1 MQIRIEDLSKIY
13 SPGLP
18 YETKALEHV
27 SFTVEAGEFLG
38 IIGHTGSG
46 KTTLV
51 QSIAGLLEPS
61 DGRIVSV
68 HADGTETVISQK
80 GKESALVRRKVGIV
94 FQYPEYQLFEETVM
108 KDVCFGPKNQ
118 GLSLEEQKERARA
131 ALDLVGIDADDKG
144 DVSPF
149 ELSGGQKR
157 RVAIAGVLAMRPDVL
172 ILDEPTA
179 GLDPKG
185 HDDILEMIRRIRQEM
200 DMSIILVSHNMDDVA
215 EYADRVLVM
224 NHGQKVFLGT
234 PKEVYCEHE
243 EELRAIGLDIPS
255 CPSFLW
261 QLKNRGMDVDDN
273 KLEFEETAQEII
285 RAVKSRW
292 Q

>member
-1 MQIRIEDLSKIY
+1 MQIKVENLTKVFN
-13 SPGLP
+13 PGLP
-18 YETKALEHV
+18 YETKAV
-27 SFTVEAGEFLG
+27 DKVTFTVESGEFLA

-51 QSIAGLLEPS
+51 QHIAGLLEPS
-61 DGRIVSV
+61 EGRIVSV
-68 HADGTETVISQK
+68 ADDGTETVISQK
-80 GKESALVRRKVGIV
+80 GKESTLVRRKVGIV
-94 FQYPEYQLFEETVM
+94 FQYPEYQLFEETVI

-118 GLSLEEQKERARA
+118 GLSEEEQIERAKE
-131 ALDLVGIDADDKG
+131 ALKLVNIDPDVKG
-144 DVSPF
+144 EVSPF

-157 RVAIAGVLAMRPDVL
+157 RVAIAGVLAMRPEIL

-185 HDDILEMIRRIRQEM
+185 HDDILEMIRRIRREVNM
-200 DMSIILVSHNMDDVA
+200 TIILVSHNMDDVA

-224 NHGQKVFLGT
+224 NRGALMFLGT

-243 EELRAIGLDIPS
+243 TELREIGLDIPS

-261 QLKNRGMDVDDN
+261 MLKERGLNVDDN
-273 KLEFEETAQEII
+273 KLHFEETAQEII
-285 RAVKSRW
+285 RALKER
-292 Q
+292 

>member
-1 MQIRIEDLSKIY
+1 MQIKVENLTKVFN
-13 SPGLP
+13 PGLP
-18 YETKALEHV
+18 YETKAV
-27 SFTVEAGEFLG
+27 DKVAFTVESGEFLA

-51 QSIAGLLEPS
+51 QHIAGLLEPS
-61 DGRIVSV
+61 EGRIVSV
-68 HADGTETVISQK
+68 ADDGTETVISQK
-80 GKESALVRRKVGIV
+80 GKESTLVRRKVGIV
-94 FQYPEYQLFEETVM
+94 FQYPEYQLFEETVI

-118 GLSLEEQKERARA
+118 GLSEEEQIERAKE
-131 ALDLVGIDADDKG
+131 ALKLVNIDPDVKG
-144 DVSPF
+144 EVSPF

-157 RVAIAGVLAMRPDVL
+157 RVAIAGVLAMRPEIL

-185 HDDILEMIRRIRQEM
+185 HDDILEMIRRIRRELNM
-200 DMSIILVSHNMDDVA
+200 TIILVSHNMDDVA

-224 NHGQKVFLGT
+224 NRGALMFLGT

-243 EELRAIGLDIPS
+243 TELREIGLDIPS

-261 QLKNRGMDVDDN
+261 MLKERGLNVDDN
-273 KLEFEETAQEII
+273 KLHFEETAQEII
-285 RAVKSRW
+285 RALKER
-292 Q
+292 

>member
-27 SFTVEAGEFLG
+27 SFTVEAGEFMG

-68 HADGTETVISQK
+68 HEDGTETVISQK

-108 KDVCFGPKNQ
+108 KDVCFGPRNQ
-118 GLSLEEQKERARA
+118 GLSEEEQKERARA
-131 ALDLVGIDADDKG
+131 ALDLVGINADDKG
-144 DVSPF
+144 EVSPF

-157 RVAIAGVLAMRPDVL
+157 RVAIAGVLAMRPEVL

-185 HDDILEMIRRIRQEM
+185 HDDILEMIRRIREEM

>member
-18 YETKALEHV
+18 YETKALQHV
-27 SFTVEAGEFLG
+27 SFTVEAGEFMG

-68 HADGTETVISQK
+68 HEDGTETVISQK

-118 GLSLEEQKERARA
+118 GLSEDEQKERARA

-144 DVSPF
+144 EVSPF

-157 RVAIAGVLAMRPDVL
+157 RVAIAGVLAMRPEVL

-185 HDDILEMIRRIRQEM
+185 HDDILEMIRRIREEM

>member
-18 YETKALEHV
+18 YETKALDHV
-27 SFTVEAGEFLG
+27 SFTVEAGEFIG

-118 GLSLEEQKERARA
+118 GLSLEEQKVRARA

-144 DVSPF
+144 EVSPF

-157 RVAIAGVLAMRPDVL
+157 RVAIAGVLAMRPEVL

-243 EELRAIGLDIPS
+243 QELREIGLDIPS